1 MRFLITGGIAA
12 LANFFSRI
20 LLARFMSYEWAVALS
35 YLVGMTVG
43 FGLAKIFVFEP
54 SGRKAS
60 HEYTRFAV
68 VNIVALTQVWIISV
82 GLARIVFPG
91 LDFSWQAENVA
102 HVIGLSSTAFTSYW
116 GHKHFSFRAHD
127 A

>member
-12 LANFFSRI
+12 LGNFFSRI
-20 LLARFMSYEWAVALS
+20 LLAHFMSYEWAVALS

-43 FGLAKIFVFEP
+43 FSLAKIFVFEP

-60 HEYTRFAV
+60 HEYTRFAA
-68 VNIVALTQVWIISV
+68 VNVVALTQVWIISV

-102 HVIGLSSTAFTSYW
+102 HAIGLSSTAFTSYW